1 MIAMIS
7 PSYDSFN
14 ESLSTLKFATR
25 AKKVK
30 NEAKINEDMDNKALL
45 RKYEL
50 ELKKLRALL
59 ETKQQNVVDKGVLL
73 NMEQQKKRLEEDRQ
87 AAITALELRSQE
99 FEREKEE
106 KKKLEAKIKAL
117 MSQVLVGGQAIEDTP
132 QFQTALEEKQRLI
145 RQEYEVKLG
154 ELERERQ

>member
-45 RKYEL
+45 RKY
-50 ELKKLRALL
+50 
-59 ETKQQNVVDKGVLL
+59 
-73 NMEQQKKRLEEDRQ
+73 
-87 AAITALELRSQE
+87 
-99 FEREKEE
+99 
-106 KKKLEAKIKAL
+106 
-117 MSQVLVGGQAIEDTP
+117 
-132 QFQTALEEKQRLI
+132 
-145 RQEYEVKLG
+145 
-154 ELERERQ
+154 